1 MDQEAPHLDSILMS
15 TTLMTQ
21 EVGSQAALI
30 ILLSYLILLSH
41 INVFKM
47 CIDISLY
54 CETQSNINIEELISN
69 YPLSSM

>member
-15 TTLMTQ
+15 TTLMT
-21 EVGSQAALI
+21 GSQAALI
-30 ILLSYLILLSH
+30 ILLSYLILHSH